1 MASPSVVMV
10 PEILTTCLTAKQ
22 TLVLGLRNVGAI
34 HELYVST

>member
-10 PEILTTCLTAKQ
+10 AEIMTTCLTAKH

-34 HELYVST
+34 HESDVST